1 MGEILNNMSRI
12 ILICSILITTL
23 LLQSCFTAVG
33 TAVVG
38 GTIIYKRKA
47 IENIISD
54 QHIES
59 EINNAYFT
67 NGELWQQNR
76 IIVSCVNGNVLLTG
90 EVRTAALK
98 QTAINLAKN
107 IAGIHQLYDEITI
120 GTPVSI
126 FRQMLDASITLIIKT
141 KMIFSQNFD
150 PSSIKVV
157 TNDGVVYLMG
167 VVNPEQADKSAEIAS
182 KTSGVNKVVKVFQY
196 IT

>member
-1 MGEILNNMSRI
+1 MYRSALI
-12 ILICSILITTL
+12 IFVLLTTF

-38 GTIIYKRKA
+38 GAIIYKRKA
-47 IENIISD
+47 IENVISD

-59 EINNAYFT
+59 EINNAYFA

-76 IIVSCVNGNVLLTG
+76 VIVSCVNGNVLLTG
-90 EVRTAALK
+90 EVRQPALK
-98 QTAINLAKN
+98 QTAIQLAKKV
-107 IAGIHQLYDEITI
+107 AGINQIYDEIAI
-120 GTPVSI
+120 STPVSI
-126 FRQMLDASITLIIKT
+126 FRQILDASITTIIKT

-157 TNDGVVYLMG
+157 TNDGAVYLMG
-167 VVNPEQADKSAEIAS
+167 VVNPQQADKAAEIAS
-182 KTSGVNKVVKVFQY
+182 KTSGVNKVIKIFQY

>member
-1 MGEILNNMSRI
+1 MLRI
-12 ILICSILITTL
+12 ISISLILITTL
-23 LLQSCFTAVG
+23 LLQGCFTVVG

-59 EINNAYFT
+59 EINNAYFS

-76 IIVSCVNGNVLLTG
+76 VIVSCVNGNVLLTG
-90 EVRTAALK
+90 EVRTPTLK
-98 QTAINLAKN
+98 QTAISLAQKV
-107 IAGIHQLYDEITI
+107 AGISQIYDEIAI
-120 GTPVSI
+120 NTPVNI
-126 FRQMLDASITLIIKT
+126 FRQMLDASITVIIKT

-167 VVNPEQADKSAEIAS
+167 IVNPEQADKGAEIAS
-182 KTSGVNKVVKVFQY
+182 KTSGVKKVVKVFQY